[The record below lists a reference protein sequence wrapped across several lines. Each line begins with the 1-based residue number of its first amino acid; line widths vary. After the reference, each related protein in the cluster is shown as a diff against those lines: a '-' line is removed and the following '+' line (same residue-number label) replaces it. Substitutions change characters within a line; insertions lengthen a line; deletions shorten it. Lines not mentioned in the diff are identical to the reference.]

1 MALLG
6 WSKTKVLAHLKEVQE
21 YFEFRTVKD
30 PLDNRRS
37 VQRLHGIES
46 PATTAF
52 FDKCLKVVDDLVA
65 AREEAKKLRP
75 EPEQASPLAAVISR
89 VTRATRLLPIAAA
102 GWLAA
107 WMVFDTDKVEDIHRW
122 SNEAFDHSVE
132 ELIEPVEH
140 LWHYFCDD
148 PSIITT
154 STITASAPATPQSGS
169 RRCGLPAL
177 RLRRNVARF
186 D

>member
-1 MALLG
+1 M
-6 WSKTKVLAHLKEVQE
+6 
-21 YFEFRTVKD
+21 
-30 PLDNRRS
+30 
-37 VQRLHGIES
+37 QRLHGTET
-46 PATTAF
+46 PETTEF

-132 ELIEPVEH
+132 ELIEDPSSISGTISVTI
-140 LWHYFCDD
+140 

-154 STITASAPATPQSGS
+154 STITAARPRHHSAVRAGDYQRSDYAGM
-169 RRCGLPAL
+169 
-177 RLRRNVARF
+177 
-186 D
+186 